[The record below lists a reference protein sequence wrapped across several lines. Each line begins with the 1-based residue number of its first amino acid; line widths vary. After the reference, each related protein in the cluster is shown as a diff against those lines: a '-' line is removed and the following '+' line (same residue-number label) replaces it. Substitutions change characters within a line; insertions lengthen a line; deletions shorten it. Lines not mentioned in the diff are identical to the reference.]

1 MPAVAIIDGIKIW
14 FYNDDHP
21 PPHFHAEYAEHD
33 ALIDIDTL
41 KIIAGALPRS
51 QYRKVLAWA
60 EARKPAL
67 RIAWIAAQSD
77 INPGK
82 IP

>member
-1 MPAVAIIDGIKIW
+1 MPVVAIIDGIKIW

-21 PPHFHAEYAEHD
+21 PPHFHAEYAEHE
-33 ALIDIDTL
+33 ALIDLDTL
-41 KIIAGALPRS
+41 KIIVGFLPKA

-60 EARKPAL
+60 ETRKPAL
-67 RIAWIAAQSD
+67 RIAWITAQSD

>member
-1 MPAVAIIDGIKIW
+1 MPVVAIINEIKIW

-21 PPHFHAEYAEHD
+21 PPHFHAKYAEHE

-41 KIIAGALPRS
+41 KIIVGFLPRA
-51 QYRKVLAWA
+51 QYRKVVAWA
-60 EARKPAL
+60 ETRKPRAPD
-67 RIAWIAAQSD
+67 RVDHRSSD

-82 IP
+82 IS